1 MKINWKVRL
10 YHKPFLVGAFSLLL
24 LLIQQIAAL
33 FGFDT
38 TIYNEQVTDIFNTV
52 LALLVLFGVVSD
64 PTTTGLNDSEQALKY
79 DAPRK
84 DDVK

>member
-10 YHKPFLVGAFSLLL
+10 KHKPFLVGAFSLLL

-33 FGFDT
+33 FGLDT

-64 PTTTGLNDSEQALKY
+64 PTTPGMNDSERAMGY
-79 DAPRK
+79 ARK
-84 DDVK
+84 DDSND

>member
-1 MKINWKVRL
+1 MKINWKGRL
-10 YHKPFLVGAFSLLL
+10 YQKPFLVGAFSVLG

-33 FGFDT
+33 FGYDT

-64 PTTTGLNDSEQALKY
+64 PTTPGLNDSERALKY
-79 DAPRK
+79 NKSKGDK
-84 DDVK
+84 

>member
-10 YHKPFLVGAFSLLL
+10 KHGPFLVGGFSLLL

-64 PTTTGLNDSEQALKY
+64 PTTPGLNDSERAMGYNK
-79 DAPRK
+79 K
-84 DDVK
+84 DGAK

>member
-10 YHKPFLVGAFSLLL
+10 HHKPFLVGAFSLLL

-52 LALLVLFGVVSD
+52 LALFVLFGVVSD
-64 PTTTGLNDSEQALKY
+64 PTTPGLNDSERALKY
-79 DAPRK
+79 NKSKGDE
-84 DDVK
+84 

>member
-10 YHKPFLVGAFSLLL
+10 KHKPFLVGTFSLLL
-24 LLIQQIAAL
+24 LLIQQIGTL

-38 TIYNEQVTDIFNTV
+38 TIYNDHVTDIFNTV

-64 PTTTGLNDSEQALKY
+64 PTTPGINDSERALKY
-79 DAPRK
+79 DRSK
-84 DDVK
+84 GEVK

>member
-1 MKINWKVRL
+1 MKINWKVRF
-10 YHKPFLVGAFSLLL
+10 YHKQFLVGAFSLLL

-64 PTTTGLNDSEQALKY
+64 PTTPGLNDSERAMGYNKSKG
-79 DAPRK
+79 DE
-84 DDVK
+84 

>member
-10 YHKPFLVGAFSLLL
+10 HHKPFLVGTFSLLL

-64 PTTTGLNDSEQALKY
+64 PTTPGLNDSERAMRY
-79 DAPRK
+79 ERK
-84 DDVK
+84 DGAK